1 MDGFSTKDN
10 KQSNYKFTLNFR
22 TIYLLVCF
30 SGLIAL
36 ICTACGSL
44 PSRKKEV
51 HAQYSHT
58 ELQPGKHYLA
68 YHGEESMTIEI
79 ATEKWLAK
87 AEKLCDSREFEYE
100 FNAQEMRGKD
110 YSDAKHPY
118 IEGDLFCS
126 TGE

>member
-1 MDGFSTKDN
+1 M
-10 KQSNYKFTLNFR
+10 NFR
-22 TIYLLVCF
+22 TIHWLACL

-36 ICTACGSL
+36 FCTACGSL
-44 PSRKKEV
+44 PSRKQEV

-100 FNAQEMRGKD
+100 FNTQEMRGKD
-110 YSDAKHPY
+110 YSDANHPY

-126 TGE
+126 TK